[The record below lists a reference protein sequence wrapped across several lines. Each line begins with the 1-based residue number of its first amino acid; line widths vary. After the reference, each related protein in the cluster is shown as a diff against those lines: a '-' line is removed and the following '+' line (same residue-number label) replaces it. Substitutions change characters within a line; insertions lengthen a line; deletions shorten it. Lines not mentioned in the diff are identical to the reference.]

1 MKKYLLDTHTFL
13 WWIAD
18 DESLSESVRSRIAD
32 PESTIHFS
40 VVSGW
45 EISIKQTIGRLKLS
59 KPPKQFVQQQLSE
72 TGFSILDIRLDHALE
87 VSTLPLIHNDPF
99 DRLLVAQCVCDG
111 MTLLSRDAL
120 LTRYSIEVVW

>member
-18 DESLSESVRSRIAD
+18 DESLSTIVRERIENPD
-32 PESTIHFS
+32 TQIYFS

-45 EISIKQTIGRLKLS
+45 EISIKYSIGRLKLS
-59 KPPKQFVQQQLSE
+59 SPPKRFIQQQLFE
-72 TGFSILDIRLDHALE
+72 TGFPVLDIRLDHALE
-87 VSTLPLIHNDPF
+87 VSALPLIHNDPF

-111 MTLLSRDAL
+111 MTLLSRDKAL
-120 LTRYSIEVVW
+120 DRYSIRVVW